1 MSVVRQGINYGLV
14 GVVQL
19 ALDWLVFVTLTQVG
33 CPAAPANVSSRV
45 LAAFV
50 GFWLNGRW
58 TFQTPERRALTAGHF
73 GRYLVSWGVMTLA
86 STAVVTIT
94 AHAGGVH
101 AAWLVKPAADLCLA
115 AIGFLVSKYW
125 IYR

>member
-1 MSVVRQGINYGLV
+1 MSVVRQGINYGVV
-14 GVVQL
+14 GVIQL
-19 ALDWLVFVTLTQVG
+19 ALDWLVFVALTQVG

-58 TFQTPERRALTAGHF
+58 TFQTPEKRALTTGHL

-94 AHAGGVH
+94 AHSGGVH
-101 AAWLVKPAADLCLA
+101 VAWLVKPAADLCLA